1 MRRII
6 RRNLVRDANGHP
18 LSLQSQR
25 VTDDGTGSV
34 QYTSEMT
41 AQNCSG
47 CGRPVTDLSELR
59 GVCDWCHT
67 RGCCVHCLTRCQVC
81 SRRLCGRCRCGFAG
95 SPALT
100 VCPVCRNR
108 LVHRQMLQD
117 EQAAFAQEVMR
128 HRLFTQDQALRLA
141 FERNYVSAQLQAA
154 RLGLRWGKP
163 RFLRRLWKTA
173 TEVAHHARRALR

>member
-1 MRRII
+1 
-6 RRNLVRDANGHP
+6 
-18 LSLQSQR
+18 
-25 VTDDGTGSV
+25 
-34 QYTSEMT
+34 
-41 AQNCSG
+41 
-47 CGRPVTDLSELR
+47 
-59 GVCDWCHT
+59 
-67 RGCCVHCLTRCQVC
+67 
-81 SRRLCGRCRCGFAG
+81 
-95 SPALT
+95 
-100 VCPVCRNR
+100 
-108 LVHRQMLQD
+108 MLQD